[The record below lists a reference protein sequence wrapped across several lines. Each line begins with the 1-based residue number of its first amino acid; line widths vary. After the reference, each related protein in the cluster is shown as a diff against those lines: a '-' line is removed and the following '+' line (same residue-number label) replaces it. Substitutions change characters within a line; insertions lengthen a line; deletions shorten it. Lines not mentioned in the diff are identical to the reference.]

1 MQDGTK
7 SCVCTALTIY
17 SDFCILLFVYYADRP
32 YKARSME
39 YAQYFDARILRRR
52 AVDVLTE
59 YSVRCKHSGRRDLH
73 LISDCMIRRRVVS
86 SLHVNYITNAVTEVS
101 ASVSCLLF
109 YFRVNSLASKCDY
122 NELDVIP
129 TLDVMPQCKGDIIYY

>member
-1 MQDGTK
+1 MWVILQKGTRN
-7 SCVCTALTIY
+7 CIALGIY
-17 SDFCILLFVYYADRP
+17 SNFYISLFVYTDQP
-32 YKARSME
+32 YKARSIE

-86 SLHVNYITNAVTEVS
+86 SLHVNYITNAVTKGQCLCIV
-101 ASVSCLLF
+101 LLF
-109 YFRVNSLASKCDY
+109 YFRVNNLASKWDY

-129 TLDVMPQCKGDIIYY
+129 MAVAQCKGDICY